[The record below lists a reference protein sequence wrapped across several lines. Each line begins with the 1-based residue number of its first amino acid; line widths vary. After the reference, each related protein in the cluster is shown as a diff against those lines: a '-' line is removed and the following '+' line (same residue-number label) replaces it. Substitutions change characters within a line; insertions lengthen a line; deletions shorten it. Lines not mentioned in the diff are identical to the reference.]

1 MELEHNIGNTNEVSI
16 MIRQSAVSVKL
27 DETDAAVTSFPGA
40 SGLANV
46 SEELGVLKDLDYF
59 LPPKVRESG
68 YSNSTS
74 VFDLMSIPFSGAERI
89 DDLEQLRKDQG
100 LSRLLGRKV
109 MAPSTAHDFLRRIR
123 YDGLDGLAE
132 VRRRLLRRFARK
144 TGLTTATVDCDASLF
159 RSTGRN
165 ARMSYK
171 GERGYMPMF
180 SFWEEAGM
188 VLHEDFRNGNT
199 SPGGDA
205 LAFLTET
212 LAQLPPEVT
221 KVKVRSDSA
230 WYQAKVMDYCQ
241 DEGHDF
247 CFGADRDEAILK
259 NIGAANDEAGWQR
272 INLPKDPADIE
283 PYVREWARE
292 TVHTLND
299 SRHAYRLIVIRKER
313 LQDDLFYGPYSYHV
327 LITNM
332 ELSLEDQIAWY
343 RQRGQCENQIKELK
357 WDFETR
363 VLPSGDFFVN
373 AVYLRIMTLAYNLFI
388 AMKALFLPEP
398 YRKLRLKAI
407 RYRLLTIPAL
417 VVRHARRIHLKIPR
431 GHPHLPALRQLLN

>member
-1 MELEHNIGNTNEVSI
+1 
-16 MIRQSAVSVKL
+16 MIKQGSVSVNL
-27 DETDAAVTSFPGA
+27 GETDTAATSYPGA
-40 SGLANV
+40 AGLANV
-46 SEELGVLKDLDYF
+46 GQRLGVLDDLDRL
-59 LPPKVRESG
+59 LPAKDRSRG
-68 YSNSTS
+68 YSNGAA

-89 DDLEQLRKDQG
+89 DDLAQLRKDRG
-100 LSRLLGRKV
+100 LARLLGRKV

-123 YDGLDGLAE
+123 YDGLEGLGE
-132 VRRRLLRRFARK
+132 VRRRFLQRFAHK
-144 TGLTTATVDCDASLF
+144 AGVTTATIDCDASLF
-159 RSTGRN
+159 CSAGRN

-180 SFWEEAGM
+180 SFWEETGM
-188 VLHEDFRNGNT
+188 VLHEDFRNGNA

-205 LAFLTET
+205 LAFLQET
-212 LAQLPPEVT
+212 LAQLPPAVN
-221 KVKVRSDSA
+221 KIKVRSDSA

-247 CFGADRDEAILK
+247 CFGADRDEAVLQ
-259 NIGAANDEAGWQR
+259 NIGADNDDTSWER
-272 INLPKDPADIE
+272 INLPCDPADTE
-283 PYVREWARE
+283 PCVREWARE
-292 TVHTLND
+292 TVHTLNE
-299 SRHAYRLIVIRKER
+299 SKHAYRFIIIRKER

-332 ELSLEDQIAWY
+332 ELPLEEQIAWY

-388 AMKALFLPEP
+388 AMKTLFLPEP
-398 YRKLRLKAI
+398 YRKLRLKAM
-407 RYRLLTIPAL
+407 RFRLLTIPAI

-431 GHPHLPALRQLLN
+431 GHPHRNALRQLLA